1 MGKGE
6 AMIKGTTKNL
16 GVMGWPIVHSL
27 SPVLQNAA
35 IEEAGLD
42 YVYISL
48 PVPPEKLKEAVAG
61 LRAMQFTGWNVT
73 IPHKQAIMAELDA
86 VDEDARIIGAVN
98 TVVNRDGHLTGYNTD
113 CIGFMQ
119 PLAQQGFLPKGKE
132 ATILGAGGA
141 ARAVI
146 WGLLRAKVK
155 RITLGVRNP
164 AKAARLAE
172 EFAAYGEIQVLHWE
186 DSAFAEHLAVTDLL
200 VNTTPLGMYP
210 HVEGMPPVDWTKL
223 KKDALV
229 YDIIYTP
236 ERTRFLSEA
245 QAHGHAIING
255 EGMLAGQGAAAFTL
269 WTGVAPDLALM
280 KRALREE
287 LASRQGK

>member
-1 MGKGE
+1 
-6 AMIKGTTKNL
+6 MIKGTTKNL
-16 GVMGWPIVHSL
+16 GVMGWPIAHSL

-236 ERTRFLSEA
+236 ERTRFLCEA
-245 QAHGHAIING
+245 QEHGHAIING

-269 WTGVAPDLALM
+269 WTGVAPDIALM

>member
-1 MGKGE
+1 MGRGV

-16 GVMGWPIVHSL
+16 GVMGWPIAHSL

-287 LASRQGK
+287 LDLRQGK

>member
-1 MGKGE
+1 
-6 AMIKGTTKNL
+6 MIKGTTKNL
-16 GVMGWPIVHSL
+16 GVMGWPIAHSL

-73 IPHKQAIMAELDA
+73 IPHKQAIMAELNA

-164 AKAARLAE
+164 AKAARLAQ
-172 EFAAYGEIQVLHWE
+172 EFADYGEIQVLHWE
-186 DSAFAEHLAVTDLL
+186 DGAFLDHLAVTDLL

-269 WTGVAPDLALM
+269 WTGVAPDIALM

>member
-1 MGKGE
+1 
-6 AMIKGTTKNL
+6 MIKGTTKNL
-16 GVMGWPIVHSL
+16 GVMGWPIAHSL

-155 RITLGVRNP
+155 RIMLGVRNP

-287 LASRQGK
+287 LDLRQGK